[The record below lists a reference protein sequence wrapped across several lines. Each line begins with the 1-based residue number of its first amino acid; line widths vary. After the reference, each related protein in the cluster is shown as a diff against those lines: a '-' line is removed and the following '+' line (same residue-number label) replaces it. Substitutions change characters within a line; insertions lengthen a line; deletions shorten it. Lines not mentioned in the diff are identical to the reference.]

1 MLAVT
6 GNMYFPREIETLILG
21 AVDDELNLPHQ
32 AKEQVQVNLTYIRD
46 KLSVF
51 WQTRYIG
58 ETVVE
63 TDISPTRYPD
73 DELDAVFLHNF
84 GVGYDIN
91 ENIRVSLNVNNV
103 FDEEPERSAIARG
116 YDVQYDNI
124 GRYLRAGFRVT
135 L

>member
-1 MLAVT
+1 MF
-6 GNMYFPREIETLILG
+6 FPTENESLVLG
-21 AVDDELNLPHQ
+21 SVNDGLNLPSF
-32 AKEQVQVNLTYIRD
+32 AEEQIQLNLTYFWNN
-46 KLSVF
+46 LTVL

-73 DELDAVFLHNF
+73 DTLDAVFLHNL
-84 GVGYDIN
+84 GVSYEFN
-91 ENIRVSLNVNNV
+91 EMVTVNLNVNNV
-103 FDEEPERSAIARG
+103 FDEEPEKSAIARG

-124 GRYLRAGFRVT
+124 GRYIRAGVKIS